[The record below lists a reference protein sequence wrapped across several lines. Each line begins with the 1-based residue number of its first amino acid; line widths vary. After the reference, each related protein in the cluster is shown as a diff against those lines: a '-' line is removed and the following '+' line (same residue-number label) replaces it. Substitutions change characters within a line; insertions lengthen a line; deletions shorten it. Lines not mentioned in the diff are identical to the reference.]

1 MIHLATL
8 YCSDAGNR
16 LAVASNPDKND
27 LREMDPNVKKYLLTA
42 VR

>member
-8 YCSDAGNR
+8 HCSDAGR
-16 LAVASNPDKND
+16 LAVASNPDKKD
-27 LREMDPNVKKYLLTA
+27 LREMDPDVKKYLLAA